1 MITFN
6 EQEIFSKLRE
16 FLLSESLQTASTLTH
31 ETNIISEGWIDS
43 MGIFKLI
50 AFVEEDF
57 GISVEP
63 DELILEN
70 FETPTAI
77 INLIERKSKHQV
89 IDT

>member
-6 EQEIFSKLRE
+6 KKEIFAKLRE
-16 FLLSESLQTASTLTH
+16 FLMSESLQKVSTLAP

-57 GISVEP
+57 GVSIEP
-63 DELILEN
+63 DELLLEN
-70 FETPTAI
+70 FETPNAI
-77 INLIERKSKHQV
+77 ISLIERKSSQQT
-89 IDT
+89 IDI